1 MIRVLQVVGTLG
13 WAGVEAVVMNYYRH
27 VDTEKV
33 QFDFITSSPNK
44 QRYDDE
50 ILERGG
56 RIFRIPDRARH
67 PFKYAKALKK
77 IIKENGYEIVH
88 IHRNSASMA
97 MDMKICKKCKVKKII
112 GHSHNNSCLLKW
124 QHYLFKPFVNRW
136 CTHRFACS
144 KAAGV
149 WVYGKRK
156 EVTVYN
162 NAVDTQKFAYNE
174 NIRKTY
180 RTEIRLEDNYIVGFV
195 GRLTEQK
202 NLFRALSIFKEV
214 KALRA
219 DAKFLLIGEGEQET
233 ELKEFAKKNEIQDD
247 VIFLGRKEDVFAWMS
262 VFDVLLM
269 PSLFE
274 GMPVVVSEVQAAG
287 LKCVLSTNVPAP
299 NLLGNVEYLPLELS
313 DREWAEKVVA
323 PSDFPRATADV
334 KLAEGGYDISIEAK
348 KLEAFYLE

>member
-67 PFKYAKALKK
+67 PFQYAKALKK

-97 MDMKICKKCKVKKII
+97 IDMKICKKCKVKKII
-112 GHSHNNSCLLKW
+112 GHSHNNSCLLKC

-156 EVTVYN
+156 EVTIYN
-162 NAVDTQKFAYNE
+162 NAVDANQFAFDERVRREY
-174 NIRKTY
+174 RKQMG
-180 RTEIRLEDNYIVGFV
+180 IEDNYVVGFV
-195 GRLTEQK
+195 GRLTQQK
-202 NLFRALSIFKEV
+202 NLFRALSIFKQV
-214 KALRA
+214 KTLRS
-219 DAKFLLIGEGEQET
+219 DAKFLLIGEGEQRV
-233 ELKEFAKKNEIQDD
+233 ELEEFAREQGIFED
-247 VIFLGRKEDVFAWMS
+247 VSFLGRREDVSSWMS
-262 VFDVLLM
+262 VFDVMLM

-274 GMPVVVSEVQAAG
+274 GMPVVVAEAQASGVQ
-287 LKCVLSTNVPAP
+287 CVLSTNVPAP
-299 NLLGNVEYLPLELS
+299 NLLGNVAYLSLELS
-313 DREWAEKVVA
+313 DEEWAQRVVA
-323 PSDFPRATADV
+323 PCEIDRKTARDMV
-334 KLAEGGYDISIEAK
+334 REGGYDISVEAK
-348 KLEAFYLE
+348 RLETFYLE